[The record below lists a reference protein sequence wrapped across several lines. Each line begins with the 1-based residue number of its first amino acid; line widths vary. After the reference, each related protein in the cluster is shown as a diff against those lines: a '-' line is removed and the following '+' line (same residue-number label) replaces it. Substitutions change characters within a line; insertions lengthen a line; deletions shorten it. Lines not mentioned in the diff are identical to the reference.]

1 MDNILEKPGFRLTFR
16 AVYFP
21 VYEECKNFYAAPSK
35 FPPFCALRFGIC
47 DDYFV

>member
-1 MDNILEKPGFRLTFR
+1 MDILEIRGFDFR

-35 FPPFCALRFGIC
+35 FPHLLLLVW
-47 DDYFV
+47 YL